1 MNSDA
6 KIQISI
12 YACKELHT
20 NNIVSNDVEILKTV
34 PATTAAIK
42 AAIPNP
48 DQTVEVKQE
57 NENISKIINEVA
69 SNSKFVPPLPP
80 SLASAD
86 SNSQQNQSALGAN
99 SFKNIQEKAR
109 NQNTSKSL
117 KKPKSFAKKD
127 WEKLNDE
134 QKREITNKIAQDDFD
149 ASNQAARTA
158 LATSL
163 QVKRQGSMAEID
175 KELSKKPANND
186 DCQSQA
192 SSLSF
197 YSDNENDKV

>member
-1 MNSDA
+1 M
-6 KIQISI
+6 
-12 YACKELHT
+12 
-20 NNIVSNDVEILKTV
+20 
-34 PATTAAIK
+34 
-42 AAIPNP
+42 
-48 DQTVEVKQE
+48 
-57 NENISKIINEVA
+57 
-69 SNSKFVPPLPP
+69 
-80 SLASAD
+80 
-86 SNSQQNQSALGAN
+86 
-99 SFKNIQEKAR
+99 
-109 NQNTSKSL
+109 
-117 KKPKSFAKKD
+117 
-127 WEKLNDE
+127 NDE

-149 ASNQAARTA
+149 ATNQAARTA